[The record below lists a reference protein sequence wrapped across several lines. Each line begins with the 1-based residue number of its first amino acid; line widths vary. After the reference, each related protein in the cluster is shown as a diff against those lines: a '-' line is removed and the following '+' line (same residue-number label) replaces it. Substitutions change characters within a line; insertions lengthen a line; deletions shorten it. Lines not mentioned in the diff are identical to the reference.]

1 MPIWPGLRLAG
12 PFYLHSTLLGQRKG
26 PASRRADPA
35 LELSAGR
42 ENSNALS
49 WERSQE
55 GGQGGQSSGRRRGNM
70 VGDNIKDQLRS
81 CRFKGLLTRQNV
93 ATSSFVPASKTLT
106 TMHSSLSMS
115 LGAID

>member
-12 PFYLHSTLLGQRKG
+12 PFYLLSTILGQRKG

-55 GGQGGQSSGRRRGNM
+55 GSQGGQSSGRRRGNM
-70 VGDNIKDQLRS
+70 VG
-81 CRFKGLLTRQNV
+81 G
-93 ATSSFVPASKTLT
+93 
-106 TMHSSLSMS
+106 
-115 LGAID
+115 